1 MFFLK
6 MKQKYFLKNSQNLL
20 PADLPARNIKK
31 KFFREKAPYSGK
43 KLKTYMKKGRILE
56 KR

>member
-1 MFFLK
+1 